1 MSGTRADRDPPAG
14 HLLTYPRG
22 GPTVVRI
29 LLGTQLRRLREARG
43 ISTDAAAHPIRASH
57 SKISRMELGRVG
69 FKERDVEDLLTL
81 YGVTDLSERSALLAL
96 ARRANTPGWWQHYN
110 DLLPAWFE
118 PYIGLEEAA
127 SLIRTYEVQFVP
139 GLLQTEDYAR
149 AVIRLAHFDTPEE
162 DIERRVRLRMT
173 RQRRLTAPD
182 APTVW
187 AVVDEGA
194 LRRPVGGAEVIR
206 GQVDRLIEL
215 TELPNVTLQ
224 IVPFDTGGHAA
235 AGGPF
240 TLLRFSEPTLSD
252 VVYMEQLT
260 SALYLEKPHDVDT
273 YLDVMNRLCVE
284 AVRPEDTVARLA
296 AIRAEL

>member
-1 MSGTRADRDPPAG
+1 
-14 HLLTYPRG
+14 
-22 GPTVVRI
+22 
-29 LLGTQLRRLREARG
+29 
-43 ISTDAAAHPIRASH
+43 
-57 SKISRMELGRVG
+57 
-69 FKERDVEDLLTL
+69 
-81 YGVTDLSERSALLAL
+81 
-96 ARRANTPGWWQHYN
+96 
-110 DLLPAWFE
+110 
-118 PYIGLEEAA
+118 
-127 SLIRTYEVQFVP
+127 
-139 GLLQTEDYAR
+139 
-149 AVIRLAHFDTPEE
+149 
-162 DIERRVRLRMT
+162 
-173 RQRRLTAPD
+173 
-182 APTVW
+182 
-187 AVVDEGA
+187 
-194 LRRPVGGAEVIR
+194 VGGAEVIR

-215 TELPNVTLQ
+215 TELPNVTVQ